1 MARGS
6 KTSLSCDAPW
16 VPLTRLCYSYP
27 LGDGSRDRDRDQWE
41 KVMSTGP
48 LSDTFPGNLAGA
60 AALWRP
66 RQRGSRWSQDA
77 PVGVGLSAGAVSPTA
92 RQGPLR
98 AGLGFPVGFLS
109 LCLYLYSLNTHRA
122 HIRCSRGRALAASE
136 GSRFASSVR
145 RLPLEHRASL
155 GAIAPAASTC
165 ETFLRNVT

>member
-1 MARGS
+1 
-6 KTSLSCDAPW
+6 
-16 VPLTRLCYSYP
+16 
-27 LGDGSRDRDRDQWE
+27 
-41 KVMSTGP
+41 MSTGP

-77 PVGVGLSAGAVSPTA
+77 PVGVGLSAGAVSPA
-92 RQGPLR
+92 RSSQSWP
-98 AGLGFPVGFLS
+98 GLSSGISFPLS
-109 LCLYLYSLNTHRA
+109 LPYSLNTHRT

-155 GAIAPAASTC
+155 GAIAPAASPC
-165 ETFLRNVT
+165 KTFLRKVT

>member
-1 MARGS
+1 MP
-6 KTSLSCDAPW
+6 LW
-16 VPLTRLCYSYP
+16 VPLTRLSYSYS
-27 LGDGSRDRDRDQWE
+27 LGGGSRDRDRDQWK

-92 RQGPLR
+92 RQGLLR

-109 LCLYLYSLNTHRA
+109 LCLYQTHLTHREHTSVVLVA
-122 HIRCSRGRALAASE
+122 ELWPLQRAVGLLAQC
-136 GSRFASSVR
+136 GGCLSST
-145 RLPLEHRASL
+145 E
-155 GAIAPAASTC
+155 PAW
-165 ETFLRNVT
+165 VP